1 MIKKTI
7 FITTL
12 IITLLS
18 SSIVANTITFENAPK
33 APKHKLPNGKNEI
46 LSFHSILKDSM
57 NSVVN
62 ISNRTINYKGNL
74 NRQFFE
80 EFF

>member
-1 MIKKTI
+1 MIEKTI
-7 FITTL
+7 L

-18 SSIVANTITFENAPK
+18 INLVANTITFENAPK
-33 APKHKLPNGKNEI
+33 NPKHKLPNSQNEI

-80 EFF
+80 